1 MIYFGS
7 NFLPS
12 FRHLICLFLGLV
24 FFTTSCENEILKPVP
39 AVSWELVKNY
49 RDTDDKDKHE
59 LKITLTNNSAIDMQD
74 NWALYW
80 NQAPRSFLEITPA
93 EKIHIRHHNGDFYE
107 MKPVKGFELKAG
119 ASVSFKVICNVWLIK
134 EVDTPLGMYIVFD
147 EDDQQ
152 TIKMID
158 DYTLVP
164 FTKEEQI
171 TRSEGDFHEI
181 PTPEKIFAKNQRLTK
196 LKTDDLYPI
205 IPFPKHLEKGAS
217 KYQFAPG
224 TINCHLPLSS
234 ELSNLI
240 MQVLTKRGMNLTK
253 VENSENAAISVSID
267 ESVAHE
273 EGYEILIDKDKGV
286 EIKAQSEAGVLYGIY
301 SLSSLIEK
309 DDDKIFAKEV
319 FIKDEPSYIYRG
331 FHIDVA
337 RNFQDI
343 PTLKR
348 LIDLLSRYKINKL
361 LLYLTEDEA
370 WRLDIEELPELAAIG
385 SMRGHTLDDKDHLQP
400 SYGSGPFKDKTTDGS
415 GHYMRS
421 EYIELLKY
429 AKLRNVEIIPEVN
442 MPGHARAAIKA
453 MEYRYRKF
461 KEAGDLEKALEYRL
475 IDPDDTS
482 KYLSAQHYTD
492 NVICVCQDA
501 PYRFLETVLDDII
514 EMHDEAGVPL
524 EFFHIGGDEVPRG
537 AWTESP
543 ICAEYFKQGK
553 GVTSALN
560 LQNHFMNRIM
570 PILQERNLKTGA
582 WEEALMIF
590 NEDRSWKP
598 SPEFIGKDMYP
609 YIWQNVW
616 GNEDLGYRFMNE
628 DYPVILC
635 NVTHFYFDLAYDK
648 DPREPGLYWG
658 GFTNTEDP
666 FSFIPNDILLS
677 TTEDPMGRKYDY
689 NTDFKKS
696 QKLKEGKLKN
706 IVGISAQL
714 WGETLKG
721 REMLEYYTLPKLFGF
736 AQRVWEGQ
744 PAWGDIKDPKLRT
757 ASYEKDWN
765 RFANTLGQIEFEKLN
780 GLHGDFHYRLPAPGM
795 VQSDSLFMNSS
806 LPGLEIRYT
815 IDGSIPNKNSKV
827 YEGPIKLSEGTKVQA
842 ITIQGSRTSLHSTLT
857 IKDKPYAN

>member
-7 NFLPS
+7 KSLANYKALLS
-12 FRHLICLFLGLV
+12 CLLIGVICFS
-24 FFTTSCENEILKPVP
+24 SCENEELMPVP
-39 AVSWELVKNY
+39 SVSWELVKNY
-49 RDTDDKDKHE
+49 RDEDQKDKHE
-59 LKITLTNNSAIDMQD
+59 LKITLENNSTVNMSD
-74 NWALYW
+74 NWAIYW
-80 NQAPRSFLEITPA
+80 NQAPRSFLQISPNQN
-93 EKIHIRHHNGDFYE
+93 INIRHHNGDFYE
-107 MKPVKGFELKAG
+107 MKPIEGFSLAPGESK
-119 ASVSFKVICNVWLIK
+119 VFTVICNVWLIK
-134 EVDTPLGMYIVFD
+134 EKDTPLGMYIVFNPGPD
-147 EDDQQ
+147 EI
-152 TIKMID
+152 IKIID
-158 DYTLVP
+158 DYSLVP

-171 TRSEGDFHEI
+171 NRSEGDFHEI
-181 PTPEKIFAKNQRLTK
+181 PTPEKIFAKNKRLSK
-196 LKTDDLYPI
+196 LIPDDLYPI
-205 IPFPKHLEKGAS
+205 IPSPKLMERGLS
-217 KYQFAPG
+217 TYQFASG
-224 TINCHLPLSS
+224 RIGCHFPVST
-234 ELSNLI
+234 ELNNL
-240 MQVLTKRGMNLTK
+240 VFELLGKHGLNVNK
-253 VENSENAAISVSID
+253 VDKPENAAIRLSLDQTISN
-267 ESVAHE
+267 E
-273 EGYEILIDKDKGV
+273 EGYEIKVDNEQGID
-286 EIKAQSEAGVLYGIY
+286 IKAKTEAGALYAIY
-301 SLSSLIEK
+301 SLNSLIEK
-309 DDDKIFAKEV
+309 NDEEIFVKEII
-319 FIKDEPSYIYRG
+319 IKDEPSYIYRG

-370 WRLDIEELPELAAIG
+370 WRLDIEELPELTLIG

-400 SYGSGPFKDKTTDGS
+400 SYGSGPFKDKTKDGT
-415 GHYMRS
+415 GYYTRS
-421 EYIELLKY
+421 EYIDLLQY

-453 MEYRYRKF
+453 MEHRYRTF
-461 KEAGDLEKALEYRL
+461 KEAGDMEKALEYRL

-482 KYLSAQHYTD
+482 KYLSAQNYTD

-514 EMHDEAGVPL
+514 EMHNEAGVPL
-524 EFFHIGGDEVPRG
+524 DFFHIGGDEVPRG
-537 AWTESP
+537 AWTASP
-543 ICAEYFKQGK
+543 ICDQYFKEGH
-553 GVTSALN
+553 GVTKALN
-560 LQNHFMNRIM
+560 LQNHFMKRIM

-582 WEEALMIF
+582 WEEAVMLF

-598 SPEFIGKDMYP
+598 SQEFIDKDVYP

-689 NTDFKKS
+689 DKDFTNS
-696 QKLKEGKLKN
+696 QKLKDGKLKN

-721 REMLEYYTLPKLFGF
+721 RNMLEYYTLPKLFGF
-736 AQRVWEGQ
+736 SQRVWEGQ
-744 PAWGDIKDPKLRT
+744 PDWGDISSAESRK

-765 RFANTLGQIEFEKLN
+765 RFANTLGQKEFDRLST
-780 GLHGDFHYRLPAPGM
+780 LHNDFHYRLPAPGIS
-795 VQSDSLFMNSS
+795 QTDSLFMNSS

-815 IDGSIPNKNSKV
+815 LDGSAPNSASKI
-827 YEGPIKLSEGTKVQA
+827 YEGPIALPDGTKVQA
-842 ITIQGSRTSLHSTLT
+842 ITIHGSRTSLSSSFTT
-857 IKDKPYAN
+857 KEKPYAN